1 MGIILLRHLPPP
13 SPTPSPQPPSP
24 TPSLSPACQAYL
36 KAKHLDTP
44 NDLKNMLT
52 QLSFPCTV
60 DDDALKLFAPDPK
73 PNFHGVTDTTILQA
87 LFGNPG
93 IFGTGQ
99 AGEMNTC
106 CGWRPHFNWV
116 IATCEPSGGGTGQF
130 CGCPDGKLPT
140 ECLNNAAQL
149 NYVAAYQYDGS
160 QFQLMDDSTCGDIS
174 DNGVQGNYSKKEG
187 FERHKKDFLWRGG
200 DWTTKY
206 APWRRQDKEG
216 KGPRGGTP
224 PGMLF
229 VVSAENFYYAAFYL
243 LNQLGLN
250 TEPYQGDEK
259 YKGLTNCWVWEDDP
273 VEGSLGWI
281 GCFKPD
287 QSHAAAGRINQ
298 LVNSNAAQTS
308 GVMPIAMYTM
318 SQVNNRPDLGYFPRL
333 FSDYCANHPNAQGCD
348 LNQNIWWSGGAEGS
362 TRFDQGWKQ
371 PYVFVHVIDT
381 HGFWTY
387 RFIPKEDGSTPWS
400 GINRYSAAR
409 TLARRPAKLTGDRA
423 FVQPA
428 PPDVPATV
436 QLLPA
441 LQPDAACARSIP
453 ELPDWNFASNAY
465 GSMLWELYGKEVP
478 EDLRGAYNFW
488 TYFDDTQQ
496 LQGYPASIMGGPKPP
511 VPDTC
516 QIIQNVHDCP
526 CTGAP
531 APPPSPSP
539 SPAPP
544 KGCSTLEGM
553 ADPLPYCPKDNG
565 GYKFACAAP
574 KDPAAQKPWI
584 CSIDKNFPT
593 PDAQRSVCTSQ
604 GLTYCAWDLKS

>member
-1 MGIILLRHLPPP
+1 M
-13 SPTPSPQPPSP
+13 
-24 TPSLSPACQAYL
+24 
-36 KAKHLDTP
+36 
-44 NDLKNMLT
+44 
-52 QLSFPCTV
+52 
-60 DDDALKLFAPDPK
+60 
-73 PNFHGVTDTTILQA
+73 
-87 LFGNPG
+87 
-93 IFGTGQ
+93 
-99 AGEMNTC
+99 E
-106 CGWRPHFNWV
+106 
-116 IATCEPSGGGTGQF
+116 
-130 CGCPDGKLPT
+130 
-140 ECLNNAAQL
+140 
-149 NYVAAYQYDGS
+149 
-160 QFQLMDDSTCGDIS
+160 DSTCGDIS
-174 DNGVQGNYSKKEG
+174 GSGVQGDYSKGTG
-187 FERHKKDFLWRGG
+187 FEAHKKDFLWRGG

-206 APWRRQDKEG
+206 APWRRQDNGG

-250 TEPYQGDEK
+250 TEPYQGDPK
-259 YKGLTNCWVWEDDP
+259 YPGLTNCWVWEDDP

-281 GCFKPD
+281 GCYKPD
-287 QSHAAAGRINQ
+287 DHHGAAGRINQ

-318 SQVNNRPDLGYFPRL
+318 KQVNNSPDLGYFPRL
-333 FSDYCANHPNAQGCD
+333 FSEYCEQNPKAQGCD
-348 LNQNIWWSGGAEGS
+348 LLAENIWWSGGAEGS

-387 RFIPKEDGSTPWS
+387 RFIPGDDGTTPWP
-400 GINRYSAAR
+400 GIKRHSADR
-409 TLARRPAKLTGDRA
+409 TLQARPAKVTGDRA

-453 ELPDWNFASNAY
+453 ESLDWNFASNAY
-465 GSMLWELYGKEVP
+465 GSMLWELHGKDVP
-478 EDLRGAYNFW
+478 DDLRGAYNFW

-496 LQGYPASIMGGPKPP
+496 LQGYPASIMGGPKPA

-516 QIIQNVHDCP
+516 QVIQNVHDCP
-526 CTGAP
+526 CTGAS
-531 APPPSPSP
+531 APPPAPTS
-539 SPAPP
+539 PP

-574 KDPAAQKPWI
+574 KDSAAQKPWI
-584 CSIDKNFPT
+584 CSIDKNLPT
-593 PDAQRSVCTSQ
+593 PDAQSSVCTSQ
-604 GLTYCAWDLKS
+604 GLTYCVWDLKP